1 MIERKEYQARR
12 QWLMEQMGP
21 DAMAVVAAAP
31 RCYRS
36 HDVPWPY
43 RQDSDFLYL
52 TGFAEPDAVLVL
64 LPGRKAGEQIL
75 FCQPA
80 SEENRLWHGEV
91 TGLEAAVERL
101 GVDDAFPIEDLDD
114 ILPGLLEHRH
124 SLYYS
129 LGRHQELDQRLMEW
143 TRRLRIL
150 RDRDGLQVP
159 EEFHSLEHLLHE
171 MRVIKSPAEQALLRQ
186 AAEASV
192 DAHLACW
199 RELQAADGPLHE
211 QRLAACF
218 AWQAG
223 QRGLELAYPPIV
235 AAGQNACVLHH
246 TPTCDPLPEQG
257 LLLLD
262 GGMEINGYAA
272 DITRCVPLNGRYDG
286 RDRALLDIVLAAQ
299 QAAAEKLRPGERWEA
314 VHAAAVR
321 VITAGLVELGLL
333 QGEVEGLV
341 EQGAY
346 RPFFMTRTG
355 HWLGLDVHD
364 VGVYRQHGQSRML
377 EAGMVV
383 ALEPGILIR
392 PQHAGRKRS
401 WYHRVMRVED
411 DYLVTRQGAE
421 CLSRRLPAR
430 ADEVEAQWAQA

>member
-1 MIERKEYQARR
+1 MIATAEYQSRR
-12 QWLMEQMGP
+12 RWLMEQMGP
-21 DAMAVVAAAP
+21 DSMAVIASAP

-52 TGFAEPDAVLVL
+52 TGLSEPDAVLVL
-64 LPGRKAGEQIL
+64 LPGRSAGEQIL
-75 FCQPA
+75 FCQPV
-80 SEENRLWHGEV
+80 SEETRLWHGEV

-101 GVDDAFPIEDLDD
+101 GVDDAYPIQDLDD
-114 ILPGLLEHRH
+114 ILPGLLEHRR

-150 RDRDGLQVP
+150 RDREGLKVP

-171 MRVIKSPAEQALLRQ
+171 MRVVKSPAEQALLRQ

-192 DAHLACW
+192 DCHLACW
-199 RELQAADGPLHE
+199 HALRQQPPPKHE
-211 QRLAACF
+211 HELAACF
-218 AWQAG
+218 AWAAG
-223 QRGLELAYPPIV
+223 RQGLETAYPPIV
-235 AAGQNACVLHH
+235 AAGRNACVLHH
-246 TPTCDPLPEQG
+246 QAGLDPLPSTG

-262 GGMEINGYAA
+262 GGVEWQGYAA
-272 DITRCVPLNGRYDG
+272 DITRCIPLSGRYDD

-299 QAAAEKLRPGERWEA
+299 QAAADCLQPGRLWEE
-314 VHAAAVR
+314 VHLAAVR

-333 QGEVEGLV
+333 QGSVDGLV

-364 VGVYRQHGQSRML
+364 VGAYHQRGRSRVL

-383 ALEPGILIR
+383 ALEPGILVR

-411 DYLVTRQGAE
+411 DYIIHEQGAE
-421 CLSRRLPAR
+421 CLSRRLPAQ
-430 ADEVEAQWAQA
+430 ADAVEAELAQS